1 MQLSEF
7 RFTISL
13 PALLFDNQETTFRQ
27 NFYMQRNGL
36 PADIKILRN
45 RIQIQRP
52 VRHQVHNFPP
62 GRIGY
67 RLKYIPPDFH

>member
-1 MQLSEF
+1 MQFSEF

-36 PADIKILRN
+36 PADIKFSQSNSDSTTGAL
-45 RIQIQRP
+45 
-52 VRHQVHNFPP
+52 P
-62 GRIGY
+62 G
-67 RLKYIPPDFH
+67 P